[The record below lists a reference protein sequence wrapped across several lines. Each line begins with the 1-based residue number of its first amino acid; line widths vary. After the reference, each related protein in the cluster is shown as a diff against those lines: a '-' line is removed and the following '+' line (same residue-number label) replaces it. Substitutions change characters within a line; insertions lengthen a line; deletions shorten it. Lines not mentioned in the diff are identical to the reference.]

1 MPVFSVLE
9 FAGLSYSALFQ
20 VLAFSVLGCIFF
32 FCVHSYNSTTAHG
45 NGCVDDTV
53 CTQVIVHVSNL

>member
-32 FCVHSYNSTTAHG
+32 F
-45 NGCVDDTV
+45 V
-53 CTQVIVHVSNL
+53 CTVIIVPLHMEMVV